1 MTMGKFTN
9 RNIYFATSNLNKYKE
24 AEKILGNYGLKLYK
38 TKLIEIKDDSLRKI
52 ALTSLQFLTESFN
65 EPVFVDDSGFFI
77 KALNGFPGPIAGY
90 VHKKLGNQKILSLL
104 KGKEDRSAYF
114 KSVIA
119 FKISPKS
126 PITFEG
132 KTYGKII
139 DKERGSKGFDYDPIF
154 QPIGSDKTF
163 GEMTTEE
170 KNAFSHRGKA
180 LKKLR
185 VWLEEEFK

>member
-1 MTMGKFTN
+1 MTIGKFTN

-38 TKLIEIKDDSLRKI
+38 VNLIEIKDDSLRNI

-65 EPVFVDDSGFFI
+65 EPVFVEDSGLFI

-90 VHKKLGNQKILSLL
+90 VHKKLGNQKVLSLL
-104 KGKEDRSAYF
+104 KDKDDRSAYF
-114 KSVIA
+114 KSVVA
-119 FKISPKS
+119 FKISSKG

-132 KTYGKII
+132 KTNGKII

-154 QPIGSDKTF
+154 QPIGSDRTF
-163 GEMTTEE
+163 GEMSTEE
-170 KNAFSHRGKA
+170 KNDFSHRGKA

>member
-1 MTMGKFTN
+1 MTIGKFTN
-9 RNIYFATSNLNKYKE
+9 RNIYFATGNLNKYKE
-24 AEKILGNYGLKLYK
+24 AEKILGNYGLKWYK
-38 TKLIEIKDDSLRKI
+38 VKLIEIKDDSLRKI

-77 KALNGFPGPIAGY
+77 KALNGFPGSIAGY

-104 KGKEDRSAYF
+104 KDEDDRSAYF
-114 KSVIA
+114 KSVVA
-119 FKISPKS
+119 FKIPSKD

>member
-1 MTMGKFTN
+1 MPMGKFMI

-24 AEKILGNYGLKLYK
+24 AEKILSNYELKLYEV
-38 TKLIEIKDDSLRKI
+38 KLIEIKDESLRNI
-52 ALTSLQFLTESFN
+52 ALSSLQFLTESFN
-65 EPVFVDDSGFFI
+65 KPVFVEDSGLFI
-77 KALNGFPGPIAGY
+77 KTLNGFPGTIAGY

-104 KGKEDRSAYF
+104 MDKDDRSAYF

-119 FKISPKS
+119 FKIPSRS

-132 KTYGKII
+132 KTNGKII
-139 DKERGSKGFDYDPIF
+139 DKERGSRGFDYDPIF

-163 GEMTTEE
+163 SEMTTEE
-170 KNAFSHRGKA
+170 KNEFSHRGKA

-185 VWLEEEFK
+185 VWLKEEFK